1 MNGVLG
7 PLLCGETAKAI
18 ASDLVA
24 EPEKLVPRRPDLR
37 SAMGLAFRPA
47 KWPADVRYHAPSR
60 HRSVTQQMSANSQE
74 LPCGWETTSRFGR
87 C

>member
-24 EPEKLVPRRPDLR
+24 EPEKLVPRRLI
-37 SAMGLAFRPA
+37 
-47 KWPADVRYHAPSR
+47 
-60 HRSVTQQMSANSQE
+60 
-74 LPCGWETTSRFGR
+74 
-87 C
+87 